1 MKKVVIIGGG
11 VAGLTLGLLLKKNNI
26 EVIIN
31 EKQSEMTTRGHAFLM
46 HIDGWAILEELKAGT
61 DLLLPGEEIGAFFL
75 NNQDGEPIKRQ
86 KLNLWRCIKRKDL
99 IQFLYDLFPTEQ
111 IKGGRVFSH
120 FIYEN
125 NKVVAAQF
133 KNGEVEYGDI
143 FVGADGAGSAVR
155 EATIG
160 AVPYTDIEVK
170 EVVGICS
177 HEKLGEIYQNIFTKF
192 QSENRGLSFGM
203 IPVSKKDF
211 VWFMQFSVKDADCN
225 QGCSTEELKAFCEY
239 QLAEFPSVV
248 SELLANN
255 DYNTS
260 YIWTTRDFGL
270 LPTFHHNNVVLIG
283 DAAHLALPFTS
294 AGTTNAILDAQKLT
308 EQLLIHD
315 KYEDAFEQYYYDRK
329 DLIEQHITLGRELK
343 DLFINPSLND
353 NDKMVVPLISKKID
367 EDARCEKVIDVQYF
381 TDPICSTCWVVQPLL
396 RKLKLEYG
404 AYFKIDYRMGGLLP
418 SWDDF
423 QRGSISKPSD
433 VAPHWEEVCLL
444 HGIPLDGDIWLED
457 PLPSS
462 YPPSIAFKAAQMQD
476 ADLAVLFLRRI
487 KEMLFLEKINIVDL
501 DYLEKAAFEVG
512 LDSAR
517 FLRDYESSAEDV
529 FRKDLLKA
537 QDMQVGVFPTLIF
550 TNKDNKQIVS
560 KGYQEYE
567 YLENIIHQLAPEARK
582 RSINSDPM
590 YLFGNFS
597 TMTNKE
603 YSFLSNTSVEETETI
618 LIDLYAKGYIDKYES
633 KNGIIWKSK
642 LATY

>member
-26 EVIIN
+26 EVVIN
-31 EKQSEMTTRGHAFLM
+31 EKLSKMTTRGHAFLM
-46 HIDGWAILEELKAGT
+46 HIDGWSVLEELKNGSE
-61 DLLLPGEEIGAFFL
+61 LSLPGEEIGAFCL

-86 KLNLWRCIKRKDL
+86 KLNLWRCIKRRDL
-99 IQFLYDLFPTEQ
+99 IQFLFDLFPAEQ

-125 NKVVAAQF
+125 DKVVAAQF

-160 AVPYTDIEVK
+160 PVTYTDIEVK

-192 QSENRGLSFGM
+192 QSDKRGLSFGM
-203 IPVSKKDF
+203 IPVSKQDF
-211 VWFMQFSVKDADCN
+211 VWFMQYSVKDADCN
-225 QGCSTEELKAFCEY
+225 QGCSTDELKAFCEY
-239 QLAEFPSVV
+239 QLAEFPPVV
-248 SELLANN
+248 AELLANN
-255 DYNTS
+255 DYHTS
-260 YIWTTRDFGL
+260 YIWNTRDFGL
-270 LPTFHHNNVVLIG
+270 LSTFHHKNVVLLG

-308 EQLLIHD
+308 EQLLIHEN
-315 KYEDAFEQYYYDRK
+315 YEDAFEQYYQDRK

-343 DLFINPSLND
+343 DVFVNPSLSD

-367 EDARCEKVIDVQYF
+367 EDARIEKKIDVQYF

-404 AYFKIDYRMGGLLP
+404 AYFNIDYRMGGLLP

-501 DYLEKAAFEVG
+501 EYLEKAAFEVG

-517 FLRDYESSAEDV
+517 FLRDYESSAEIA
-529 FRKDLLKA
+529 FREDLIKA

-550 TNKDNKQIVS
+550 TNKNNEKIES

-567 YLENIIHQLAPEARK
+567 YLESIIHQLAPEARK

-603 YSFLSNTSVEETETI
+603 YSFLSNTSVDETETI
-618 LIDLYAKGYIDKYES
+618 LMDLYTKGYIDKYES

-642 LATY
+642 LAAY

>member
-11 VAGLTLGLLLKKNNI
+11 VAGLSLGLLLKKNNF
-26 EVIIN
+26 EVVIS
-31 EKQSEMTTRGHAFLM
+31 EKNAKMTSRGHAFLM
-46 HIDGWAILEELKAGT
+46 HIDGWSILEELKEGL
-61 DLLLPGEEIGAFFL
+61 DIPLPGEEIGVFCL
-75 NNQDGEPIKRQ
+75 NNQNGVPIKKQ
-86 KLNLWRCIKRKDL
+86 KLNLWRCIKRRDL
-99 IQFLYDLFPTEQ
+99 IQFLYDLFPAEQ
-111 IKGGRVFSH
+111 LKGGRAFSH

-125 NKVVAAQF
+125 DKVVAAVFQ
-133 KNGEVEYGDI
+133 NGEVEYGDI

-160 AVPYTDIEVK
+160 PVPFTAIEVK
-170 EVVGICS
+170 EVVGISS
-177 HEKLGEIYQNIFTKF
+177 HEKLGEIYQNVFTKF
-192 QSENRGLSFGM
+192 QYQNKGLSFGM

-211 VWFMQFSVKDADCN
+211 VWFMQYSVKDGDCN
-225 QGCSTEELKAFCEY
+225 QACTPEELKAFCEY
-239 QLAEFPSVV
+239 QLADFPPVV
-248 SELLANN
+248 AELLSNN
-255 DYNTS
+255 DYKTS
-260 YIWTTRDFGL
+260 YIWNTRDFGL
-270 LPTFHHNNVVLIG
+270 LPKFHHKNVVFIG

-294 AGTTNAILDAQKLT
+294 AGTTNAILDAHKLT
-308 EQLLIHD
+308 EQLLIH
-315 KYEDAFEQYYYDRK
+315 EDCEAAFTQFYDDRK
-329 DLIEQHITLGRELK
+329 ESIEKHINLGRELK
-343 DLFINPSLND
+343 ELFVNPSLTD
-353 NDKMVVPLISKKID
+353 NEKMVVPLISKKID
-367 EDARCEKVIDVQYF
+367 EDARFEKLIDVQYF

-404 AYFKIDYRMGGLLP
+404 AYFNIEYRMGGLLP

-423 QRGSISKPSD
+423 QRGAISKPSD

-487 KEMLFLEKINIVDL
+487 KEMLFLEKKNIVDL

-517 FLRDYESSAEDV
+517 FLRDYESTAEIA
-529 FRKDLLKA
+529 FREDLIKA

-550 TNKDNKQIVS
+550 TNKNNEQLVS

-567 YLENIIHQLAPEARK
+567 YLEQIIHELVPNAKK
-582 RSINSDPM
+582 RIINSDPM

-603 YSFLSNTSVEETETI
+603 YSFLSNTSMEETENI
-618 LIDLYAKGYIDKYES
+618 LLDLYTKGYVDKYES

-642 LATY
+642 LAIY

>member
-46 HIDGWAILEELKAGT
+46 HIDGWSILEELKKGT
-61 DLLLPGEEIGAFFL
+61 DLTLPGEEIGAFCL

-86 KLNLWRCIKRKDL
+86 KLNLWRCIKRRDL
-99 IQFLYDLFPTEQ
+99 IQFLYDLFPAEQ

-160 AVPYTDIEVK
+160 AVSYTDIEVK

-239 QLAEFPSVV
+239 QLAEFPPVV

-260 YIWTTRDFGL
+260 YIWNTRDFGL
-270 LPTFHHNNVVLIG
+270 LPKFHHNNVVLIG

-315 KYEDAFEQYYYDRK
+315 KYEEAFEQYYHDRK
-329 DLIEQHITLGRELK
+329 HLIEQHIILGRELK

-367 EDARCEKVIDVQYF
+367 EDARFEKVIDVQYF

-517 FLRDYESSAEDV
+517 FLRDYENSAEDV

-550 TNKDNKQIVS
+550 TNKDNQKIVS

-618 LIDLYAKGYIDKYES
+618 LIDLYSKGYIDKYES